1 MLLLFSLP
9 LVAGAQQ
16 PGSTA
21 SLTVTD
27 KQAVEKWSRSTYGQ
41 QPDPKNDVAGDTQF
55 LLSLTDTERQGAYLF
70 RQHCNACHGPQMMTF
85 KSYGPR
91 LSKEN
96 VIDREDLVRSRIME
110 GSPNMPA
117 FRYALQ
123 PAQVS
128 NIIAYLKKVE
138 KVCKDC
144 KLGDY
149 RR

>member
-1 MLLLFSLP
+1 
-9 LVAGAQQ
+9 
-16 PGSTA
+16 
-21 SLTVTD
+21 
-27 KQAVEKWSRSTYGQ
+27 
-41 QPDPKNDVAGDTQF
+41 
-55 LLSLTDTERQGAYLF
+55 
-70 RQHCNACHGPQMMTF
+70 MMTF